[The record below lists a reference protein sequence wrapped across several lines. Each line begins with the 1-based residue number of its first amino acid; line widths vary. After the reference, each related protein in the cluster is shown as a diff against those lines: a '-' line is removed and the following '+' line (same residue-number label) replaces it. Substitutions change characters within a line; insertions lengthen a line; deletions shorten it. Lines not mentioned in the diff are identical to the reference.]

1 MDVIARLRDRAVS
14 AYTQV
19 EMKDDPKLLIQSQ
32 NVQIFGHVFHDTSG
46 QYLGRTLKMSR
57 FLLNEICM
65 VTHLTD
71 NCGKDNL
78 KKFFLAKLPNWE
90 CLFVHR
96 KQGLF

>member
-32 NVQIFGHVFHDTSG
+32 NVQIFGYVFHDTSG

-65 VTHLTD
+65 VTLLQDCH
-71 NCGKDNL
+71 GKGNS
-78 KKFFLAKLPNWE
+78 
-90 CLFVHR
+90 R
-96 KQGLF
+96 KSY